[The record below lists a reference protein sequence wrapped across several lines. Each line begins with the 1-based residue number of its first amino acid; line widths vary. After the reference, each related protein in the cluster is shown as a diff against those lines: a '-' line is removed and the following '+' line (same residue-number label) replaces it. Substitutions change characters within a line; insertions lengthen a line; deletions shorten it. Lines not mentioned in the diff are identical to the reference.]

1 MLKPIAFTAAVL
13 ASLHA
18 ADAFALN
25 ASPLRTTAVRPLVSS
40 VSLPRLRAAGVVG
53 NVRMAQVV
61 QLPPSV
67 PRAPCCPVP
76 VRWSPVLPAPV

>member
-53 NVRMAQVV
+53 NVRMAQVPS
-61 QLPPSV
+61 PPSV
-67 PRAPCCPVP
+67 PCPP
-76 VRWSPVLPAPV
+76 ELPAPV